1 MWAVVVFGC
10 AILTWFDFWGLKG
23 SSNSEKTI
31 PILKKPINP
40 LPTLQFMFCVSWGYR
55 RVFEE
60 MSRIVLQKYPS
71 FVIEGDTYPPP
82 AWRAHLAKSLQFL
95 KYSIILMT
103 VFGFDL
109 FGYLGYPTPNFVSY
123 AMQNKVSFCLMTFLL
138 GNVIEGQLLSTGAFE
153 IYLDDIPV
161 WSKLYTNRI
170 PQPEELLH
178 IIDNHVKLRDSTKT
192 IQSVGPPL

>member
-1 MWAVVVFGC
+1 
-10 AILTWFDFWGLKG
+10 
-23 SSNSEKTI
+23 
-31 PILKKPINP
+31 
-40 LPTLQFMFCVSWGYR
+40 
-55 RVFEE
+55 

-192 IQSVGPPL
+192 IQSVGPHL